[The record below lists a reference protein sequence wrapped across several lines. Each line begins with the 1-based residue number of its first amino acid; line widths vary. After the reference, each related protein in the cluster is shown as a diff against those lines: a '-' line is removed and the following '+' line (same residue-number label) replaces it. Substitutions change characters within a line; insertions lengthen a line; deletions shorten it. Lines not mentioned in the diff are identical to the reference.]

1 MKEKKKKKKC
11 KDIKF
16 VPGINRFIYGCFF
29 SQAIPAH
36 PSGKGRLGA
45 RYVLRSKEEGVKN
58 WNVTKHQ
65 RKGVGRSGRNEQHVM
80 TLSVGKNTLFRN
92 VGHVLPTDD
101 NQQPSI
107 PTTSTMPRRGSG
119 ISQGNAL

>member
-1 MKEKKKKKKC
+1 
-11 KDIKF
+11 
-16 VPGINRFIYGCFF
+16 
-29 SQAIPAH
+29 
-36 PSGKGRLGA
+36 
-45 RYVLRSKEEGVKN
+45 VLSSKEEGVRN

-65 RKGVGRSGRNEQHVM
+65 RKGFGRSGQNDQHV
-80 TLSVGKNTLFRN
+80 TTRSVGTNTLFRN

-107 PTTSTMPRRGSG
+107 PTTSTIPRREAG